1 MRNFFSQME
10 LLDSGCWSMSMLRK
24 LLPEPMRLPN
34 KYWPGHEDMKT
45 WSKQLVIEVMETEE
59 YTILYQKYLIRSE
72 AGKAAAKRKAKTLE
86 QMMIELAKRAT
97 VTIDSDYNLIND
109 ALFYKERDFI
119 KKGKTLYYDR
129 ISKAN
134 LDRWVVNHIRHRLI
148 KVDGV
153 RYDKALDELA
163 GKVGRDNAYRVT
175 KCILLDKIA
184 LVYPKYR
191 YECERQKWECERE
204 ARMAA

>member
-1 MRNFFSQME
+1 MRKYFSQME

-86 QMMIELAKRAT
+86 QEVIELAKSAT
-97 VTIDSDYNLIND
+97 VIRIEDYKLRQIVMERQEIYYIN
-109 ALFYKERDFI
+109 
-119 KKGKTLYYDR
+119 KGKTFSCYTVSDET
-129 ISKAN
+129 

-148 KVDGV
+148 TVDGV
-153 RYDKALDELA
+153 RYDKALDELK
-163 GKVGRDNAYRVT
+163 GKVGKDKAYRII
-175 KCILLDKIA
+175 KCVYLDKIA
-184 LVYPKYR
+184 ETYPKYR

>member
-1 MRNFFSQME
+1 MRKVFSKME

-86 QMMIELAKRAT
+86 QMMIELAKSAT
-97 VTIDSDYNLIND
+97 VIRIEDYKLRQIVMERQENYYIN
-109 ALFYKERDFI
+109 
-119 KKGKTLYYDR
+119 KGKAFSYCTVFDET
-129 ISKAN
+129 
-134 LDRWVVNHIRHRLI
+134 LDRWVVNYIRHRLI

-153 RYDKALDELA
+153 KYDSLLDELK
-163 GKVGRDNAYRVT
+163 GKVGKDKAYRII
-175 KCILLDKIA
+175 KCIYLDKIA
-184 LVYPKYR
+184 IAYPQYR
-191 YECERQKWECERE
+191 RECERQKWECERE